1 MMQAKRNSIWFCFM
15 VVSLL
20 AANSLFSQSNKEIDS
35 IIKIA
40 SQEIYA
46 NPDKVIQ
53 NGENILKKP
62 GLDIDYK
69 IKVNRL
75 ISDGYSAKRDYEKS
89 LQYVIR
95 ANDLLRFSQDKLL
108 KIAITNKMGI
118 QYHQLKIYDKAL
130 QFLDQA
136 EQLIAEYPVKDSV
149 RTESGRN
156 YIVRGFIY
164 KEKLSCA
171 IAIAFFD
178 RGIAEFKKSNFKAD
192 NARISIAEYNKGNC
206 YLLLSNNKLARENF
220 VKAIESAKVVDAK
233 SLQAFALKGLAR
245 VNTREGDYLA
255 AIQALKEA
263 LNISAEVQDLVLNL
277 ELYNGLS
284 ENYLDIN
291 NLEQFKF
298 YQQKYS
304 ITQKMLKENERVSA
318 SESLGVKEAEFK
330 SKVVDLDSE
339 FYYALLVLFFLSIL
353 IVLFF
358 YVLIKRKRKE
368 LGAIKSQIALLQN
381 KKVQ

>member
-1 MMQAKRNSIWFCFM
+1 M

-20 AANSLFSQSNKEIDS
+20 AAHSAFSQKVKDKEIENFL
-35 IIKIA
+35 KVG
-40 SQEIYA
+40 SQEIYS
-46 NPDKVIQ
+46 NPDKVIK
-53 NGENILKKP
+53 NGEIILKKP

-75 ISDGYSAKRDYEKS
+75 ISDGYSATRDYEKS
-89 LQYVIR
+89 LQYVIK
-95 ANDLLRFSQDKLL
+95 ANSLLRFSQDKLL

-130 QFLDQA
+130 QYLDQA
-136 EQLIAEYPVKDSV
+136 EQLIAEYPEKDSV

-178 RGIAEFKKSNFKAD
+178 KGIIEFKKTGSTAD
-192 NARISIAEYNKGNC
+192 NGRISIAQYNKGNC

-220 VKAIESAKVVDAK
+220 VQAIESAKAIGAK

-245 VNTREGDYLA
+245 ANTLEGEYPA
-255 AIQALKEA
+255 AIKALDEA
-263 LNISAEVQDLVLNL
+263 LSMSTDIQDLILNQ
-277 ELYNGLS
+277 ELYKGLS

-291 NLEQFKF
+291 DLEKFKF
-298 YQQKYS
+298 YQQKYT

-330 SKVVDLDSE
+330 SKITNLESE
-339 FYYALLVLFFLSIL
+339 FYYALLLLLFLSIL
-353 IVLFF
+353 IIILF
-358 YVLIKRKRKE
+358 YVIIKRKRKE
-368 LGAIKSQIALLQN
+368 LLVIKTQIYQLQN
-381 KKVQ
+381 QKNQ